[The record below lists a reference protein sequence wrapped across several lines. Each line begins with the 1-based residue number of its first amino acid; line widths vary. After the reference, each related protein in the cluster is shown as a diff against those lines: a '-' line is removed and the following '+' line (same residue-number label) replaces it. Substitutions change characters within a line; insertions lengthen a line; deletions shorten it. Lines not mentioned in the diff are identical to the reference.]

1 MKKNI
6 SILIACL
13 MMCCVP
19 DKLLAQWGNTGD
31 VQVTEQSVRKV
42 DSLLQVDLKICLT
55 DLSVKSNLA
64 VDIIPVLTGENGQS
78 TLLPKL
84 LVTGRNRHIVFQ
96 RMPRKE
102 AGGLFE
108 VRRRNKEEQYADYT
122 ASIPY
127 EKWMG
132 HSSLSVVLDLCG
144 CGWDDLGSKQMDL
157 RNIVIND
164 PADYV
169 PVLAYM
175 VPSKEVKVRSKSGA
189 AFLDFPVDKIK
200 IYPNYRN
207 NSQELA
213 KIQATIDSVRN
224 DQYAT
229 ITTVAIRG
237 YASPEGS
244 YRHNAYLAEHRTEA
258 LLQYVRDLYHFSD
271 AEFTESFEPEDWKG
285 LEKMVEASGMP
296 YRDEVLAVI
305 RDESITDPDVR
316 DRRLKEL
323 HGSLPYRYLL
333 DTFYPA
339 LRRSEYVV
347 TYTIRPFATEEA
359 KEILY
364 TDPKQLSLEEMYRI
378 AETYERGSEEFNDVF
393 DIAVRMYPSDAAAN
407 LNAANAALIRRDT
420 IAARRYLDRVPACAE
435 KLLAEGALALYEGDR
450 DTAVERF
457 EEAKAAG
464 MAEAEANLEF
474 IRYIP

>member
-19 DKLLAQWGNTGD
+19 GKLLAQWGNTGD

-144 CGWDDLGSKQMDL
+144 SAGMIWGANRWILGIS
-157 RNIVIND
+157 
-164 PADYV
+164 
-169 PVLAYM
+169 
-175 VPSKEVKVRSKSGA
+175 SS
-189 AFLDFPVDKIK
+189 
-200 IYPNYRN
+200 
-207 NSQELA
+207 
-213 KIQATIDSVRN
+213 
-224 DQYAT
+224 
-229 ITTVAIRG
+229 
-237 YASPEGS
+237 
-244 YRHNAYLAEHRTEA
+244 
-258 LLQYVRDLYHFSD
+258 
-271 AEFTESFEPEDWKG
+271 
-285 LEKMVEASGMP
+285 
-296 YRDEVLAVI
+296 
-305 RDESITDPDVR
+305 
-316 DRRLKEL
+316 
-323 HGSLPYRYLL
+323 
-333 DTFYPA
+333 
-339 LRRSEYVV
+339 
-347 TYTIRPFATEEA
+347 TIRRTMFPFWL
-359 KEILY
+359 IWFQ
-364 TDPKQLSLEEMYRI
+364 PKR
-378 AETYERGSEEFNDVF
+378 
-393 DIAVRMYPSDAAAN
+393 
-407 LNAANAALIRRDT
+407 
-420 IAARRYLDRVPACAE
+420 
-435 KLLAEGALALYEGDR
+435 
-450 DTAVERF
+450 
-457 EEAKAAG
+457 
-464 MAEAEANLEF
+464 
-474 IRYIP
+474 

>member
-1 MKKNI
+1 
-6 SILIACL
+6 
-13 MMCCVP
+13 
-19 DKLLAQWGNTGD
+19 
-31 VQVTEQSVRKV
+31 
-42 DSLLQVDLKICLT
+42 
-55 DLSVKSNLA
+55 
-64 VDIIPVLTGENGQS
+64 
-78 TLLPKL
+78 
-84 LVTGRNRHIVFQ
+84 
-96 RMPRKE
+96 
-102 AGGLFE
+102 
-108 VRRRNKEEQYADYT
+108 
-122 ASIPY
+122 
-127 EKWMG
+127 
-132 HSSLSVVLDLCG
+132 
-144 CGWDDLGSKQMDL
+144 
-157 RNIVIND
+157 
-164 PADYV
+164 
-169 PVLAYM
+169 
-175 VPSKEVKVRSKSGA
+175 
-189 AFLDFPVDKIK
+189 
-200 IYPNYRN
+200 
-207 NSQELA
+207 
-213 KIQATIDSVRN
+213 
-224 DQYAT
+224 
-229 ITTVAIRG
+229 
-237 YASPEGS
+237 
-244 YRHNAYLAEHRTEA
+244 
-258 LLQYVRDLYHFSD
+258 
-271 AEFTESFEPEDWKG
+271 
-285 LEKMVEASGMP
+285 MVEASGMP

-305 RDESITDPDVR
+305 RDESITDPDGR

-393 DIAVRMYPSDAAAN
+393 DIAVRMYPNDAAAN